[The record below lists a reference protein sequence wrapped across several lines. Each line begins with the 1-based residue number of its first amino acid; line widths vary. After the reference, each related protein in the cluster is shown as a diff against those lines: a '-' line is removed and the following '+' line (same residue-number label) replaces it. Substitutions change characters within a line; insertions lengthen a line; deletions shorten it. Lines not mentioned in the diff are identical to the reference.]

1 MMPLDRT
8 GEAQV
13 PLVAAE
19 GVSSGQRFGDLCTL
33 GGEQERDQE
42 SVRVCDIRRTVSR
55 KSS

>member
-1 MMPLDRT
+1 M
-8 GEAQV
+8 
-13 PLVAAE
+13 PLVAAESAE